1 MLQKIRGVRQDD
13 ASRDRHGFQDDYF
26 DLFVWTDAAGKVLAF
41 QLCYDRLRNERVLAW
56 GAERGFIHRR
66 VDDGEEMPAK
76 NMTPIMVA
84 DGWFAAEDIG
94 AEFDVR
100 ARGVDAAVRDF
111 IRHRIREAGSQLAE
125 SRTNP

>member
-13 ASRDRHGFQDDYF
+13 ASRERHWFQDDYF

-56 GAERGFIHRR
+56 SAERGFIHRR

-100 ARGVDAAVRDF
+100 GSGMDTAVRDF
-111 IRHRIREAGSQLAE
+111 IRHKIGEAGSQLGE